1 MKLFV
6 FALAS
11 SAPAPFHEFPASAL
25 VKVEYLLV
33 PDGGGGKLDFEA
45 EGGGRGGGGGKFVL
59 AFLGGIFG
67 REGGGEVKL

>member
-6 FALAS
+6 FVLAS
-11 SAPAPFHEFPASAL
+11 SAPAPFHEFAASAL
-25 VKVEYLLV
+25 PKLVYLLV

-45 EGGGRGGGGGKFVL
+45 DCGARDGGGGKFEF

-67 REGGGEVKL
+67 REGGVEV